1 MISARYI
8 LAIMGAGFLAL
19 AVWRITRGGR
29 IDPASRTWLI
39 VAVIFLA
46 VSGVLWTSAS

>member
-1 MISARYI
+1 MIPAGYI
-8 LAIMGAGFLAL
+8 LLIMGAGFFAL
-19 AVWRITRGGR
+19 AAWRIARGGR

-46 VSGVLWTSAS
+46 ISGVLWASAS